1 MSGGGGNFGSGSFRP
16 STEREMTCEN
26 LNIALSIIRPDF
38 SVFDTQELNGIQ
50 LTMYVEDGALVF
62 EYKNK
67 LVGYGA
73 DALISKLIEC
83 LEQGYNYNA
92 VINSFEWDSFIRV
105 KVQ

>member
-16 STEREMTCEN
+16 STDQEITCEN
-26 LNIALSIIRPDF
+26 LNIAISIIRPDF
-38 SVFDTQELNGIQ
+38 SVFDTQELNGIL
-50 LTMYVEDGALVF
+50 LTMYAEDGALVF
-62 EYKNK
+62 EYKDN

-83 LEQGYNYNA
+83 LEQGYNYTA
-92 VINSFEWDSFIRV
+92 VISSFEWDSFIRV